1 MHRPPPQIAYHGFRE
16 LSREQR
22 LATYNEPA
30 GQQRMAFEEP
40 DFALIDTLF
49 SLAEAFLFM
58 QLVELKDS
66 QPDVLPPSK
75 AYADLYRDVR
85 AAVDLCHR
93 DGSLKRAVAA
103 DPAQY
108 IHDDPGLL
116 PTLRML
122 RASGRKLFLATN
134 SLWDYTHVVMNYL
147 LGKRVGSEKTD
158 EWLALFDVVVTGCGK
173 PGFFSTSKP
182 LFEVHTPTGML
193 YNTEA
198 GSPMVPIGEDDLPTV
213 ELVRNSF
220 SAMGLTGGMCCP
232 V

>member
-1 MHRPPPQIAYHGFRE
+1 MLTTFAHDCVVCTQTHQIAYHGFRE

-58 QLVELKDS
+58 QLVEINDAE
-66 QPDVLPPSK
+66 PDVLPPGKS
-75 AYADLYRDVR
+75 YADLYRDVR

-122 RASGRKLFLATN
+122 RASGRKVFLATN

-147 LGKRVGSEKTD
+147 LGGRVGADRSE
-158 EWLALFDVVVTGCGK
+158 EWLSLFDVVVTGCGK

-213 ELVRNSF
+213 ELVR
-220 SAMGLTGGMCCP
+220 
-232 V
+232 